1 MATCSQ
7 SVSVPMVMYLIPGG
21 SPTHQLHVHDPFLV
35 VALHTNYMTQIT
47 LRFKTSEHDSLPL
60 VQHNSM
66 KSSQSET
73 LTHSVSPGPG
83 VYIQYTYS
91 GVQTIEDVLLT
102 CPSSISGNCQVF
114 HFTSYPCTCTS
125 EHGKQFLKGSNDS
138 VLVIFC

>member
-1 MATCSQ
+1 M
-7 SVSVPMVMYLIPGG
+7 
-21 SPTHQLHVHDPFLV
+21 

-60 VQHNSM
+60 VQHSSM

-125 EHGKQFLKGSNDS
+125 EHVKQGQMIQFWSFSTSRLIIAEHSK
-138 VLVIFC
+138 VEPRLVIVR